1 VCIESR
7 PPGYPR
13 PLGRGRITQIDS
25 ASATRSHDAPG
36 ETDWIAA
43 ERSFDERYVCSET
56 GLGAEASPGDEVT
69 SGHGAGVEAAGPAA
83 AR

>member
-1 VCIESR
+1 M
-7 PPGYPR
+7 
-13 PLGRGRITQIDS
+13 TQTDS

-36 ETDWIAA
+36 ETDWVAA

>member
-13 PLGRGRITQIDS
+13 PLGRGRITQTDS

>member
-1 VCIESR
+1 M
-7 PPGYPR
+7 
-13 PLGRGRITQIDS
+13 TQTDS

-56 GLGAEASPGDEVT
+56 GLGAEASPDAEVA
-69 SGHGAGVEAAGPAA
+69 SAEGAGAGTAGPAA
-83 AR
+83 TR

>member
-1 VCIESR
+1 MCIESR